1 MTEDKL
7 TRVADNVVLIESEM
21 EKDRITIL
29 GLQNRAMNQTL
40 QMCKD
45 ETKDQ
50 IQDLK
55 LQTVLYQIEAL
66 KFEVKL
72 QILNFTLQLE
82 FDCSLEFNRLKL
94 LTKPWAA
101 GMKLSSLEILPSLTN
116 HLHPKSRTK
125 IDFLLFFPKHQRCH
139 MFQVNDPALDA
150 GPAAQQ
156 KFLSTFSRQIFP

>member
-1 MTEDKL
+1 VTEDKL

-55 LQTVLYQIEAL
+55 LQTVLYQIETL
-66 KFEVKL
+66 KFEV
-72 QILNFTLQLE
+72 
-82 FDCSLEFNRLKL
+82 
-94 LTKPWAA
+94 
-101 GMKLSSLEILPSLTN
+101 
-116 HLHPKSRTK
+116 
-125 IDFLLFFPKHQRCH
+125 
-139 MFQVNDPALDA
+139 
-150 GPAAQQ
+150 
-156 KFLSTFSRQIFP
+156 

>member
-66 KFEVKL
+66 KFEV
-72 QILNFTLQLE
+72 
-82 FDCSLEFNRLKL
+82 
-94 LTKPWAA
+94 
-101 GMKLSSLEILPSLTN
+101 
-116 HLHPKSRTK
+116 
-125 IDFLLFFPKHQRCH
+125 
-139 MFQVNDPALDA
+139 
-150 GPAAQQ
+150 
-156 KFLSTFSRQIFP
+156 

>member
-50 IQDLK
+50 ILDLK

-66 KFEVKL
+66 KFEV
-72 QILNFTLQLE
+72 
-82 FDCSLEFNRLKL
+82 
-94 LTKPWAA
+94 
-101 GMKLSSLEILPSLTN
+101 
-116 HLHPKSRTK
+116 
-125 IDFLLFFPKHQRCH
+125 
-139 MFQVNDPALDA
+139 
-150 GPAAQQ
+150 
-156 KFLSTFSRQIFP
+156 